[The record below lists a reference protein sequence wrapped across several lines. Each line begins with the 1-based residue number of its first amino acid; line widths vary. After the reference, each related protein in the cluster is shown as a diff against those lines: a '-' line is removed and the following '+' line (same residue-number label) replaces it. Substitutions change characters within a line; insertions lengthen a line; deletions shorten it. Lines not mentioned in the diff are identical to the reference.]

1 MSDFTYQ
8 FPDEAPTHPN
18 TSPAR
23 AAVQLEDFLSSVAA
37 EQVARTVE
45 TLDARLLG
53 SRSALAILEERL
65 EAISRSV
72 FVPIEEVR
80 SLESTMHQAQDALAE
95 ARNRVTD
102 AYQRKVALEDE
113 RKVAEVVVAMSDDAK
128 GSNDAERKA
137 KLARALATNGD
148 YMIIA
153 NAARQAMFDHEEA
166 QGIYDLAE
174 KKHQAIRGVLDLWS
188 GWLRATSK

>member
-1 MSDFTYQ
+1 MSDFVYAV
-8 FPDEAPTHPN
+8 PNEYPTHPN

-80 SLESTMHQAQDALAE
+80 SLESTMHEAQRILEQTRRAVSDTYAA
-95 ARNRVTD
+95 
-102 AYQRKVALEDE
+102 KVALEDS
-113 RKVAEVVVAMSDDAK
+113 RKIAEAQVMAGVEGK
-128 GSNDAERKA
+128 NETERKA
-137 KLARALATNGD
+137 NLTLALASDGD
-148 YMIIA
+148 YRAVYGAYMTA
-153 NAARQAMFDHEEA
+153 TLDHERA
-166 QGIYDLAE
+166 QGDYDAAE

>member
-1 MSDFTYQ
+1 MSDFVYAI
-8 FPDEAPTHPN
+8 PDEYPTHPN

-45 TLDARLLG
+45 TLDAQLMGTRA
-53 SRSALAILEERL
+53 ALALIEERL

-80 SLESTMHQAQDALAE
+80 SLESTMHQAQDQLAD
-95 ARNRVTD
+95 ARRRLSD
-102 AYQRKVALEDE
+102 AYAAKMALEDS
-113 RKVAEVVVAMSDDAK
+113 RKVAEAQVMAGVEGK
-128 GSNDAERKA
+128 NETERKA
-137 KLARALATNGD
+137 NFTLALAADGD
-148 YMIIA
+148 Y
-153 NAARQAMFDHEEA
+153 RQVYSAYMTAVLDHERA
-166 QGIYDLAE
+166 QGDYDLTE

-188 GWLRATSK
+188 GWLRATAK